1 MEISFHELFNQV
13 GKEKS
18 INRKSE
24 ILQENDTRSLQV
36 FLRCVFDDSVTWLIP
51 NTKPPYEPNDAPEW
65 DLADMR
71 LEQEM
76 MKIGRFILVD
86 GQPTQQGK
94 DLTKTRREQL
104 FIQILEGLHPTE
116 ADLLM
121 ACVKKKLTQ
130 YKGLTKRVVQKAFP
144 DLISEG

>member
-144 DLISEG
+144 DLIGEG

>member
-51 NTKPPYEPNDAPEW
+51 NTKPPYEPNDSPEW

>member
-51 NTKPPYEPNDAPEW
+51 NTKPPYEPNGAPEW

-144 DLISEG
+144 DLIGEG

>member
-36 FLRCVFDDSVTWLIP
+36 FLRCVFDDSVTWLVP
-51 NTKPPYEPNDAPEW
+51 NTKPPYEPNDAPAW

-121 ACVKKKLTQ
+121 SCVKKKLTQ